1 MKTKLTT
8 ISLFVALALSLRAA
22 PIAFDEL
29 SLLVRMR
36 ETDSFITEQIT
47 QRRLIRALAPEQE
60 ATLIALGASDTILRV
75 LRRQN
80 SRLSDSDATAFETR
94 RVQQKRAIQEAM
106 AAEAATH
113 EAALAALAE
122 QMRAVESAKS
132 NARIA
137 AEMAT
142 FPTVPHQ
149 FPSNHPWPL
158 NAPSFYAPP
167 IPNSAIGDSLPTY
180 LPRTV
185 SIPSPIQSTTQFGNA
200 TTFTGSTLGV
210 PSTNRYAPN
219 SLANPYGAGN
229 PYKTDGLMN
238 PYSQYGNQFSNKSW
252 TNPYATNAPKLYGPD
267 GSYHGRL
274 SANPYAPD
282 STANQFGRY
291 GNPYSPDSINN
302 RFGAGN
308 PYSTRPIYVQPQ

>member
-1 MKTKLTT
+1 MKTKLTM
-8 ISLFVALALSLRAA
+8 ISLFLALALSLRAA

-47 QRRLIRALAPEQE
+47 QRRLIRALAPQQE
-60 ATLIALGASDTILRV
+60 ATLKALGASDAILQV
-75 LRRQN
+75 LHSQN

-94 RVQQKRAIQEAM
+94 RAQQKRAIEEAM
-106 AAEAATH
+106 VAEAATR
-113 EAALAALAE
+113 EATRVALAA
-122 QMRAVESAKS
+122 QMRALQSANS
-132 NARIA
+132 NPRMA
-137 AEMAT
+137 AETAT
-142 FPTVPHQ
+142 FTTPPHQ
-149 FPSNHPWPL
+149 FPTDHPWPL
-158 NAPSFYAPP
+158 NAPTSYVPP
-167 IPNSAIGDSLPTY
+167 IPNGAIGESLPTY

-185 SIPSPIQSTTQFGNA
+185 SIPSQIQSTTQFGNA
-200 TTFTGSTLGV
+200 TTSTGSTLGV
-210 PSTNRYAPN
+210 MSTNRYAPN

-229 PYKTDGLMN
+229 PYKADGLMN

-252 TNPYATNAPKLYGPD
+252 TNPYATNAPKLYGAD

-282 STANQFGRY
+282 STSNQFGRY